1 MTTRQALDAAL
12 TILGRADRLVAA
24 GFTHA
29 QASEGSRQAALQ
41 ILAEV
46 AR

>member
-12 TILGRADRLVAA
+12 TILGRDHVLVAA
-24 GFTHA
+24 GFTPE
-29 QASEGSRQAALQ
+29 QAREGSRIAALQ
-41 ILAEV
+41 MLAEV